1 MMPLAIAAL
10 LAAALPCA
18 APAPLDEEML
28 VGCDLRVVEREAYL
42 STLGIIDY
50 RVGTRR
56 AVEQLLVFSADGD
69 PDILGLVAADRDLPL
84 PVREAAANAILD
96 QLYLADAYFQ
106 ACSEHYLRIL
116 AGDRERSL
124 RLKGHVGLAALE
136 HWYYLSRLEHRDGG
150 PRPLRLRF
158 AAESESDAE
167 ARAALEAL
175 AAGDPSELA
184 GAAAWMEGRGRDD
197 PYRSFDS
204 LPLPALPEVE
214 QPEAGIARLWEL
226 YRTAIALNESL
237 VNHADPVA
245 LRDAAV
251 EVLQTLRG
259 ANDRTLQGFLARFRA
274 TLPAMSTGMPLPT
287 EFLGFFRRIAR
298 REGDPYLRA
307 LALAPVAAGPR
318 EGAVRFLLERLGADE
333 SPLVRLSAADLLKPF
348 GTNQQVRLRMM
359 SSFRGEEDAR
369 VKLRILHA
377 LVWPHGSSP
386 PPDVLAFLLG
396 RLRDQGDAAVL
407 EFIVVVLGEARV
419 ASAAEPLGSLA
430 RERSDPIL
438 RERIAEALRR
448 ISGGE
453 D

>member
-1 MMPLAIAAL
+1 MMPLAIAAF

-18 APAPLDEEML
+18 APALQDEEIL

-56 AVEQLLVFSADGD
+56 AVEPLLVFSADGD
-69 PDILGLVAADRDLPL
+69 PDVLGLVAADQDLPL
-84 PVREAAANAILD
+84 ATREVAANAILD

-106 ACSEHYLRIL
+106 TCSEHYLRIL
-116 AGDRERSL
+116 SGDRERSL

-136 HWYYLSRLEHRDGG
+136 HWYYLSRLERRDGG

-158 AAESESDAE
+158 AAESEVDAE
-167 ARAALEAL
+167 TCAALEAL

-204 LPLPALPEVE
+204 LPSPALPEVE
-214 QPEAGIARLWEL
+214 HPEAEIARAWERHRGAAEL
-226 YRTAIALNESL
+226 SERLSNPT
-237 VNHADPVA
+237 DPVA
-245 LRDAAV
+245 VRSAAV
-251 EVLQTLRG
+251 EVLRALRG
-259 ANDRTLQGFLARFRA
+259 GDDRALRDFLTRFRA
-274 TLPAMSTGMPLPT
+274 TMPAWRAGMPLSS
-287 EFLGFFRRIAR
+287 EFLEFFHGLAR
-298 REGDPYLRA
+298 REGDPYIRA

-318 EGAVRFLLERLGADE
+318 EGAVRFLLERLGDDA
-333 SPLVRLSAADLLKPF
+333 SPLVRLSAADLLRGF
-348 GTNQQVRLRMM
+348 SADHEVRLRMM
-359 SSFRGEEDAR
+359 ADFRHEEDAR

-377 LVWPHGSSP
+377 IVWPHGESP
-386 PPDVLAFLLG
+386 PPDILAFLLG

-419 ASAAEPLGSLA
+419 ASAAEPLGRLA

-438 RERIAEALRR
+438 RERIAEALRS
-448 ISGGE
+448 ISRGGE
-453 D
+453 